1 MIIKELQ
8 EGNYLK
14 YDNKVYKVTTL
25 NITQDALGRVKTF
38 ITSQDS
44 HTIDITEADFPMHEL
59 KYIEITDKILNA
71 NYEFHCSDSC
81 FIEPGECPPEIK
93 NMWELDNN
101 VYITK
106 ATGYYSIIN
115 KEETFCKMVI
125 YIHELQNSYKEITNK
140 ALNIVL

>member
-1 MIIKELQ
+1 MLTMSFIVRIVAL
-8 EGNYLK
+8 
-14 YDNKVYKVTTL
+14 L
-25 NITQDALGRVKTF
+25 N
-38 ITSQDS
+38 
-44 HTIDITEADFPMHEL
+44 
-59 KYIEITDKILNA
+59 
-71 NYEFHCSDSC
+71 
-81 FIEPGECPPEIK
+81 ECPPEIK